1 MLTVA
6 EDLDGVALAVAAGA
20 RGYLH
25 KDASRAELRATV
37 TQALADPTWR
47 LAPRRLR
54 SAEMGAAPTLTAREI
69 QVLEGMS
76 HGRSNA
82 EIGREL
88 FLSED
93 TVKTHARRLF
103 KKLGA
108 SAPGPRGG
116 ARIPVGSG
124 PLGPVL
130 RIGPASVCGIER
142 WPAGGGA
149 RIEPARTAPAS
160 TAPARLPPLRDR
172 VGDGDVSDAGCRRP
186 ARTRPVVRQGAR
198 PGCDGL
204 GPIRTTGPAVVR
216 AHLVDRGAKCPVRPG
231 VESGA
236 RVPGACFAADD
247 ASLKV
252 WSSSGT
258 SRSSGRGGRRG

>member
-1 MLTVA
+1 MKAGPAPVSRLSIAQVTIRNSLEAQGDAHQLRRPVMTSVLVCDDSPLAREALRRAVATVPGVERVTTAVNGEEVLRRWGADRSDLILMDVRMPGLGGVETVRRLLSADPGARIIMLTVA

-108 SAPGPRGG
+108 S
-116 ARIPVGSG
+116 
-124 PLGPVL
+124 
-130 RIGPASVCGIER
+130 
-142 WPAGGGA
+142 
-149 RIEPARTAPAS
+149 
-160 TAPARLPPLRDR
+160 D
-172 VGDGDVSDAGCRRP
+172 
-186 ARTRPVVRQGAR
+186 
-198 PGCDGL
+198 
-204 GPIRTTGPAVVR
+204 R
-216 AHLVDRGAKCPVRPG
+216 AHAVALGFRWGLVR
-231 VESGA
+231 
-236 RVPGACFAADD
+236 
-247 ASLKV
+247 
-252 WSSSGT
+252 
-258 SRSSGRGGRRG
+258 

>member
-1 MLTVA
+1 LPEAVSLNGDDSYSLEAQRDAVQLRRAVMTSVLVCDDSPLAREALRRAVATVPGVERVTTAANGEEVLRRWGADRSDLILMDVRMPGLGGVETVRRLLSADPGARIIMLTVA

-108 SAPGPRGG
+108 S
-116 ARIPVGSG
+116 
-124 PLGPVL
+124 
-130 RIGPASVCGIER
+130 
-142 WPAGGGA
+142 
-149 RIEPARTAPAS
+149 
-160 TAPARLPPLRDR
+160 D
-172 VGDGDVSDAGCRRP
+172 
-186 ARTRPVVRQGAR
+186 
-198 PGCDGL
+198 
-204 GPIRTTGPAVVR
+204 R
-216 AHLVDRGAKCPVRPG
+216 AHAVALGFRWGLVR
-231 VESGA
+231 
-236 RVPGACFAADD
+236 
-247 ASLKV
+247 
-252 WSSSGT
+252 
-258 SRSSGRGGRRG
+258 

>member
-1 MLTVA
+1 MSLAVDRVGDDSYYQEAQRDADQLGRASMTSVLVCDDSPLAREALRRAVATVPGVERVTTATNGEEVLRRWATDRSDLILMDVRMPGLGGVETVRRLLSADPGARIIMLTVA

-37 TQALADPTWR
+37 AQALADPTWR

-54 SAEMGAAPTLTAREI
+54 AAEMGAAPTLTAREI

-108 SAPGPRGG
+108 S
-116 ARIPVGSG
+116 
-124 PLGPVL
+124 
-130 RIGPASVCGIER
+130 
-142 WPAGGGA
+142 
-149 RIEPARTAPAS
+149 
-160 TAPARLPPLRDR
+160 D
-172 VGDGDVSDAGCRRP
+172 
-186 ARTRPVVRQGAR
+186 
-198 PGCDGL
+198 
-204 GPIRTTGPAVVR
+204 R
-216 AHLVDRGAKCPVRPG
+216 AHAVALGFRWGLVR
-231 VESGA
+231 
-236 RVPGACFAADD
+236 
-247 ASLKV
+247 
-252 WSSSGT
+252 
-258 SRSSGRGGRRG
+258 

>member
-1 MLTVA
+1 MSGMRQMPGVADRIETIRTSLEAQRDADLRRTAMTSVLVCDDSPLAREALRRAVATVPGVERVTTATNGEEVLRRWGADRSDLILMDVRMPGLGGVETVRRLLSADPGARIIMLTVA

-108 SAPGPRGG
+108 S
-116 ARIPVGSG
+116 
-124 PLGPVL
+124 
-130 RIGPASVCGIER
+130 
-142 WPAGGGA
+142 
-149 RIEPARTAPAS
+149 
-160 TAPARLPPLRDR
+160 D
-172 VGDGDVSDAGCRRP
+172 
-186 ARTRPVVRQGAR
+186 
-198 PGCDGL
+198 
-204 GPIRTTGPAVVR
+204 R
-216 AHLVDRGAKCPVRPG
+216 AHAVALGFRWGLVR
-231 VESGA
+231 
-236 RVPGACFAADD
+236 
-247 ASLKV
+247 
-252 WSSSGT
+252 
-258 SRSSGRGGRRG
+258 